1 MSNNKDAIF
10 DLSIDEAVARD
21 IAQFA
26 GNESELSVRVCGSK
40 QALSHKKAGFR
51 GSYFSVQEVAEI
63 QLHSGSRHA
72 MHAMARL
79 LGGVFLDLPSCEVDM
94 PEDRNALMGRMA
106 AVSIRLGR
114 LFDRMDMAQ
123 EDGVID
129 ALERSDILKMEQE
142 VRTGMA
148 EWIQLSFML
157 HPEKEQDDEAES
169 T

>member
-1 MSNNKDAIF
+1 
-10 DLSIDEAVARD
+10 
-21 IAQFA
+21 
-26 GNESELSVRVCGSK
+26 
-40 QALSHKKAGFR
+40 
-51 GSYFSVQEVAEI
+51 
-63 QLHSGSRHA
+63 

-142 VRTGMA
+142 VRTVMA